1 MTTKDP
7 AAATKTRVMHA
18 HAKLLQT
25 CPTLCNPMDHISPG
39 SIVHGILQVEYW
51 SGLPFP
57 PPGDLPNRGIEPTSL
72 MSPALAAGGGGIFT
86 TGTTWETLH
95 FLESFYHKWVLNFVK
110 SFFCIY

>member
-7 AAATKTRVMHA
+7 AAATKTCVMHA

-25 CPTLCNPMDHISPG
+25 CPTLCNPMDHSSPG

-72 MSPALAAGGGGIFT
+72 MSPALTRGFFT
-86 TGTTWETLH
+86 ASDMDFSGSEVNNL
-95 FLESFYHKWVLNFVK
+95 FAL
-110 SFFCIY
+110 